1 MLGLTLKCWCPV
13 EQADVWAVFVVVY
26 IMTSVS
32 VLHQEIDKYSNWDL
46 MSGVPLSDIT
56 VD

>member
-13 EQADVWAVFVVVY
+13 ETADVWAVFVVVY
-26 IMTSVS
+26 MVTSVS
-32 VLHQEIDKYSNWDL
+32 VLHQEIDNSNWDL
-46 MSGVPLSDIT
+46 MIGVPLSDIT